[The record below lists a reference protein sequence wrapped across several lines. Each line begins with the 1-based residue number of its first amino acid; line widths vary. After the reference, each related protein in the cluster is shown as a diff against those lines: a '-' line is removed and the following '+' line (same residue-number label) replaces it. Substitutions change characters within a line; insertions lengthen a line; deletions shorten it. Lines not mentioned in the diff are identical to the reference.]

1 MDNSIDLLSLIS
13 ELGKDPAALSVI
25 SELMKSFGNSHSP
38 QAPESVQTANF
49 SQFTAPSHPIPPQNC
64 SGNGN
69 GFSPELL
76 SSLLSSLGG
85 NGRQDE
91 RKPESDCG
99 SHGSLNKLLG
109 GKTESENRTRLLN
122 ALRPYLCEERRA
134 KIDLILKLLKV
145 AELGKLSGILNS
157 V

>member
-1 MDNSIDLLSLIS
+1 MDNSIDVLSLIS
-13 ELGKDPAALSVI
+13 ELSKDPGALGAI
-25 SELMKSFGNSHSP
+25 SELLKSFGNSRP
-38 QAPESVQTANF
+38 QQPSESVQNANF
-49 SQFTAPSHPIPPQNC
+49 PQFTAPSHQMPPQTTGC
-64 SGNGN
+64 NGN

-76 SSLLSSLGG
+76 TSLLSSLGG
-85 NGRQDE
+85 SGKAEE
-91 RKPESDCG
+91 RKNESDCG

-122 ALRPYLCEERRA
+122 ALRPYLSEERRT